1 MNIEYW
7 WMNKYYFK
15 INKNSGNI
23 LINFALSKLCFCL
36 FIYLFFLKNSMS
48 SNPILLQNFN
58 LITKFDFYYFVWSW
72 WGFVHLKEVIFNQ
85 ELIFNQLFFNLF
97 FCRVF
102 KSIHYKEVRVILLR
116 KVYINVSLEIFSKM

>member
-36 FIYLFFLKNSMS
+36 FIYLFFLKNSTS
-48 SNPILLQNFN
+48 SNPFYYKILIWLLN
-58 LITKFDFYYFVWSW
+58 LIFIILFDRD
-72 WGFVHLKEVIFNQ
+72 GFVHLKEIIFNQ